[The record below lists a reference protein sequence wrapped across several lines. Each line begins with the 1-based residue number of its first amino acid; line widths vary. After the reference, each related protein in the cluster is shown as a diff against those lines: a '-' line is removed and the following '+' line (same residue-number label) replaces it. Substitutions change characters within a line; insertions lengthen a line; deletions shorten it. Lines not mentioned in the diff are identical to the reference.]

1 MVTESSLHVDRV
13 RWPCQDLNL
22 RLDERLKDS
31 EKRVWEVA
39 RRNII
44 HYSTMISIKS
54 QLIAARAQETRL
66 LTVAI
71 VAGATAT
78 EREQNSYTIGDRL
91 ARLRRDC
98 YDRTWQPGDHTSVT
112 GYVVSRGGLRLGE
125 SQICGQKAKWSKG
138 DCISKRLSIIG
149 LREPQVQ

>member
-22 RLDERLKDS
+22 RPHERLRDS
-31 EKRVWEVA
+31 EKRVWEAA

-112 GYVVSRGGLRLGE
+112 GYVVSRGSEKVRSADRRLSE
-125 SQICGQKAKWSKG
+125 DKG
-138 DCISKRLSIIG
+138 DCTSKRPSIIAV
-149 LREPQVQ
+149 REPQVQ